1 MCCWLRCVFLE
12 NSTGRGPIR
21 SFISLLRES
30 RGVDYD
36 LSFGI
41 RNIIIFSSREYI
53 DFRKQV
59 LDTAFSYESDSR
71 MDLFKSIKQESI
83 SFLSEV
89 LKKDWVF
96 HEVKTG
102 EKMDIVQMK
111 C

>member
-1 MCCWLRCVFLE
+1 
-12 NSTGRGPIR
+12 
-21 SFISLLRES
+21 
-30 RGVDYD
+30 
-36 LSFGI
+36 
-41 RNIIIFSSREYI
+41 
-53 DFRKQV
+53 
-59 LDTAFSYESDSR
+59 